1 MWRVADL
8 AINIGMC
15 VEDLFVEMQNLLLSD
30 LFKTRAT
37 HREPIDPALMVI
49 RLEEIEQHLSTQTAW
64 GQQVATCEAQAR
76 A

>member
-1 MWRVADL
+1 MADL

-15 VEDLFVEMQNLLLSD
+15 AEDLFVEMRNLLLSD

-37 HREPIDPALMVI
+37 HREPMDPASMII

-64 GQQVATCEAQAR
+64 GRQVVTCEAQAR